1 MRWSVRVRRVS
12 ARHPWLR
19 WTFVSG
25 VAALVAF
32 TVHGRLGGLDERR
45 SQWGEL
51 RPVLVARRA
60 LAPGDRVSPAEARLE
75 ERPVALVPDDALTG
89 LDEVRQG
96 TTTWQWVAAGEV
108 LVTHDLR
115 STASSSTRL
124 PGGTRGVVVGA
135 SGLPAGPG
143 DAVDVVIDGT
153 IAASGLVIDRL
164 DGAGERLASLSATSL
179 LVAVPERM
187 AGRVAAAAA
196 EGRATVV
203 LGAPDDPFSA
213 SRRS

>member
-1 MRWSVRVRRVS
+1 MRWSVRIRRVS
-12 ARHPWLR
+12 ARHPWWR
-19 WTFVSG
+19 WAFVVG
-25 VAALVAF
+25 VAVLAAL
-32 TVHGRLGGLDERR
+32 TVHRALAGLDERR

-60 LAPGDRVSPAEARLE
+60 LAPGDQVSPAEVRLD
-75 ERPVALVPDDALTG
+75 ERPVALVPDNALTA

-124 PGGTRGVVVGA
+124 PGGTRGVVLGT

-143 DAVDVVIDGT
+143 DAVDVVIDGA
-153 IAASGLVIDRL
+153 IAASGLLIDRL
-164 DGAGERLASLSATSL
+164 DGSGERLTSLSATSL

-203 LGAPDDPFSA
+203 LGARDDPLSA
-213 SRRS
+213 IRRS

>member
-1 MRWSVRVRRVS
+1 MRWSVRVRRAS
-12 ARHPWLR
+12 ARHPWWR
-19 WTFVSG
+19 WAFVGG
-25 VAALVAF
+25 VAALVAL
-32 TVHGRLGGLDERR
+32 TVHRALGGLDEQR

-51 RPVLVARRA
+51 RPVVVARRV
-60 LAPGDRVSPAEARLE
+60 LAPGDRVSPTDVVLE
-75 ERPVALVPDDALTG
+75 ERPAALVPDDALSG
-89 LDEVRQG
+89 LDDVGRG
-96 TTTWQWVAAGEV
+96 TTTWQWVAVGEV

-115 STASSSTRL
+115 STASTSTRL

-143 DAVDVVIDGT
+143 DVVDVVVDGT
-153 IAASGLVIDRL
+153 IVASGLVIDRL

-179 LVAVPERM
+179 LVAVPEVM

-203 LGAPDDPFSA
+203 LGAPDDPLSA